1 MKKLTA
7 LLLAAV
13 CFFGL
18 ALAGCAEDDDKK
30 EQGGGSTP
38 SGEALPNAANHVI
51 EMSETS
57 GTIAKDGATE
67 YKILIPAGLAYNDLI
82 NVAARELQLFLGE
95 ATDTEFT
102 IVEDTAYSAG
112 GKYISVGAE
121 REQIIIR

>member
-30 EQGGGSTP
+30 EQGGGGTP

-51 EMSETS
+51 EMSET
-57 GTIAKDGATE
+57 T
-67 YKILIPAGLAYNDLI
+67 L
-82 NVAARELQLFLGE
+82 
-95 ATDTEFT
+95 
-102 IVEDTAYSAG
+102 
-112 GKYISVGAE
+112 
-121 REQIIIR
+121 